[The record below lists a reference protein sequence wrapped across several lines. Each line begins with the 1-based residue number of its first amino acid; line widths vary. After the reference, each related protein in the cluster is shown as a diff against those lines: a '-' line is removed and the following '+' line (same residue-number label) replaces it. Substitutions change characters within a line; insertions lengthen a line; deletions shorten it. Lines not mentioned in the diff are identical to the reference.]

1 MSTTREDLATALG
14 ELAEAA
20 KNRYGEALVRVS
32 ADDGTIFGSVGVEA
46 QLQQLRE
53 LQSVHRMR
61 LRVLVLAAR
70 RARFALHPD
79 GGPLPVWRRPECGAE
94 AELTTELLPG
104 DPPADV
110 IAAFPTHFLVRA
122 PGAAVGWVRRS
133 SGHRAGRPGLPSGL
147 SLVGG
152 PQELRWDPGSVLQ
165 TALAQLDRP
174 YVWGGTGS
182 TGMDCSGLVWR
193 SFLTAGLLLPRNSRA
208 QRQVGR
214 RIRRAE
220 LGASDL
226 VAAVS
231 RGPHRYS
238 HVALAVSGQEVV
250 HACSELRRVRR
261 EPLADFESR
270 YQIVSLR
277 RISGGGT
284 KAG

>member
-1 MSTTREDLATALG
+1 MSPAGGDLAAALG

-20 KNRYGEALVRVS
+20 RNRYGEALVRVGAS
-32 ADDGTIFGSVGVEA
+32 DGTIFGSVGVEA
-46 QLQQLRE
+46 QLQPLRE
-53 LQSVHRMR
+53 LQRVHRMR
-61 LRVLVLAAR
+61 LRVLVLATR

-79 GGPLPVWRRPECGAE
+79 GGPLPVWRRPESGAG

-110 IAAFPTHFLVRA
+110 IAAFSTYYLVRA
-122 PGAAVGWVRRS
+122 PGAAVGWVMRS
-133 SGHRAGRPGLPSGL
+133 SDHRAGAPGLPSGL
-147 SLVGG
+147 TPVGG
-152 PQELRWDPGSVLQ
+152 PQGLRWDPGSVLQ
-165 TALAQLDRP
+165 TALAQLGRP

-214 RIRRAE
+214 RIRRSE

-231 RGPHRYS
+231 RGPRRHS
-238 HVALAVSGQEVV
+238 HVALAISSQEVV

-261 EPLADFESR
+261 EPLAEFESR

-277 RISGGGT
+277 RIPGGGT